1 MKARAH
7 SRLKCAPCESYV
19 YVCVFCFQ
27 CVHEWVPF
35 AENEWTSPG
44 SHMFMDDVGIHHVRL
59 RAMLTSNIGQMQAT
73 TQHWCHTCEIV
84 QLLAAI
90 NPTSHATPWP
100 RILRLCVGH
109 VRCVIDTHGIST
121 QRPTRALVLTRARS
135 RSYWLRPIPHPA
147 QHLGRAPYPA
157 LFLEPC
163 GKFSVFSTYSLSC
176 FLRATAVREIAW
188 ACSRKRSACVAR
200 GGDHHVARRLQ
211 RRTHLQTQRWPRIG

>member
-1 MKARAH
+1 M
-7 SRLKCAPCESYV
+7 
-19 YVCVFCFQ
+19 FFQ
-27 CVHEWVPF
+27 CVHEWVAF

-44 SHMFMDDVGIHHVRL
+44 SYMFMDDVRIHHVCL
-59 RAMLTSNIGQMQAT
+59 RAMLISNIGQMQAT

-90 NPTSHATPWP
+90 NPTSHATPWR

-121 QRPTRALVLTRARS
+121 QRPTRALVFTRARS
-135 RSYWLRPIPHPA
+135 RSYWPRPIPHPA

-157 LFLEPC
+157 LSLEPC

-188 ACSRKRSACVAR
+188 ACSRKRSAYIAR
-200 GGDHHVARRLQ
+200 GGDRHVARRLQ
-211 RRTHLQTQRWPRIG
+211 RRTHLRTQRLPRRG